1 MEKLFDLTIPQR
13 SIWNTE
19 KFYKDTSI
27 ANVSGTGN
35 INETIDFNILEK
47 AINIVVERNDALRIR
62 IKIQDNKPMQ
72 YFEEYQFF
80 NVDCVLLNNKEEADK
95 KIQELVTTHINILNE
110 KLVKFIM
117 FKFPNGKG
125 GFNIV
130 GNHITSDAWSSAR
143 VCSEVIKVYS
153 KLIKNES
160 IEDTLESSYIDYINS
175 ETEYLN
181 SDKYIKDKEFWE
193 ERFNKQYETA
203 KVIPNNDEK
212 TIDSKAKRKE
222 IKISKLITKQ
232 INEYCKKN
240 RISPFVFLL
249 GIYGIYLSKINNLD
263 EIIIGT
269 PMLNRKGIKEKQMIG
284 MFVNTLPFKISIDSN
299 LNIKDLF
306 TQIAQDSMSM
316 LRHQKYSF
324 FELINYI
331 RKNLKINNN
340 LYDFVISY
348 QNAKTTANESDI
360 KYSAKWNF
368 NENISETINV
378 HISDIDSEEQYN
390 IYYDYQVNCLKE
402 EDILNLHQ
410 RILCMIEQVINS
422 EELLIK
428 DIKVIT
434 KQEENKWKEF
444 NNTGEITE
452 KLIAVT
458 NIFDDIVRKYPNNI
472 ALKFENK
479 EVTYSELNKMV
490 NSIANKLRAM
500 GVKRNTPVAI
510 ILDRSIDMV
519 VAMLRNTKSW
529 RILCAYSSRRTR
541 R

>member
-1 MEKLFDLTIPQR
+1 MEKLFDLTIPQK

-27 ANVSGTGN
+27 ANVSGTGK
-35 INETIDFNILEK
+35 IDEIVDFNMLEK

-62 IKIQDNKPMQ
+62 IKIQNNKPMQ
-72 YFEEYQFF
+72 YFDKYEFF
-80 NVDCVLLNNKEEADK
+80 HVDCVLVKNEEEAEK
-95 KIQELVTTHINILNE
+95 KIQDLVTTHINVLNE

-143 VCSEVIKVYS
+143 VCSEVINVYS

-160 IEDTLESSYIDYINS
+160 VEDNLESSYIDYINS

-193 ERFNKQYETA
+193 QRFNKQYETA

-212 TIDSKAKRKE
+212 TINSKAKRKE

-232 INEYCKKN
+232 INEYCKIN

-269 PMLNRKGIKEKQMIG
+269 PMLNRKGVKEKQMIG
-284 MFVNTLPFKISIDSN
+284 MFVNTLPFKISIDSK

-331 RKNLKINNN
+331 RKNLKMNNN

-390 IYYDYQVNCLKE
+390 IFYDYQINCLKE
-402 EDILNLHQ
+402 KDILDLHQ
-410 RILCMIEQVINS
+410 RILRMIEQVINS
-422 EELLIK
+422 EELLVK
-428 DIKVIT
+428 DIKIIT
-434 KQEENKWKEF
+434 KQEENKWKKF
-444 NNTGEITE
+444 NNTGEITQE
-452 KLIAVT
+452 LVAVT
-458 NIFDDIVRKYPNNI
+458 NIFDDVVKKYPNNI

-510 ILDRSIDMV
+510 ILDRSVDMI
-519 VAMLRNTKSW
+519 VAMLRDTKSW
-529 RILCAYSSRRTR
+529 RILCANSSRRAR